1 MSIVH
6 QFQSPE
12 DIQQQIAERAKSKRL
27 RMNITQQELAER
39 SGVSLGSV
47 KRFEQTSDISLKHLL
62 NIALVLDSLD
72 EFTAL
77 FAASDDLTID
87 ELIEQKS
94 ATTRKRARS
103 NND

>member
-1 MSIVH
+1 MNLIAYLQH
-6 QFQSPE
+6 PKE
-12 DIQQQIAERAKSKRL
+12 IQQHIAKRVKEKRL
-27 RMNITQQELAER
+27 RMNITQKELAER

-47 KRFEQTSDISLKHLL
+47 KRFEQTGDISLKHLL

-72 EFTAL
+72 EFTTL
-77 FAASDDLTID
+77 FSASEDLTID

-94 ATTRKRARS
+94 TPKRKRARS